1 MKYVRKI
8 IVLLIGLVFF
18 AAIVISLGMIFA
30 VRNINVTMITYAD
43 AESEIYSESFNNAK
57 TSLEVFKGESILF
70 VGEKSVA
77 GIVKDSN
84 YTLDSFEKKY
94 PCTINI
100 SLRERLETFSVSVGG
115 MYSMYDSD
123 GRHLRNSAENNN
135 VNDGTPNVELLAVPI
150 DKIESVAHIA
160 GMFKSSFGGLR
171 SLVAA
176 ISIDSSPEIEGYTER
191 LYFNLRC
198 GLKIQI
204 VDYSA
209 DTAEKINEAYKK
221 FVTLTD
227 RQKLSGTI
235 RSYRIGGENGLIN
248 ADYSKI

>member
-8 IVLLIGLVFF
+8 IALLIGLVFF

-100 SLRERLETFSVSVGG
+100 SLR
-115 MYSMYDSD
+115 
-123 GRHLRNSAENNN
+123 
-135 VNDGTPNVELLAVPI
+135 
-150 DKIESVAHIA
+150 
-160 GMFKSSFGGLR
+160 
-171 SLVAA
+171 
-176 ISIDSSPEIEGYTER
+176 
-191 LYFNLRC
+191 
-198 GLKIQI
+198 
-204 VDYSA
+204 
-209 DTAEKINEAYKK
+209 
-221 FVTLTD
+221 
-227 RQKLSGTI
+227 
-235 RSYRIGGENGLIN
+235 
-248 ADYSKI
+248 